1 MNSKMRIYHR
11 GYHSIFCYFLYF
23 IQAAQL
29 WLLTPLP
36 LVGSSMFPW
45 EVLHDAFSS
54 KFPSFL
60 LLQIPQTYHT
70 SDSICMF
77 CLYTTPSVSIF
88 SHQLCQ
94 CPCTASHWASLTQIQ
109 GPTRAREIG
118 GNPHWDSSH
127 IVLESDVIHLLPC
140 WLPVFL
146 TLWMPACCTNSGF
159 LCLFNPG
166 GITHPTP
173 KARKASLAH
182 GG

>member
-1 MNSKMRIYHR
+1 MS
-11 GYHSIFCYFLYF
+11 SL
-23 IQAAQL
+23 IQNV
-29 WLLTPLP
+29 LLPD
-36 LVGSSMFPW
+36 
-45 EVLHDAFSS
+45 H
-54 KFPSFL
+54 
-60 LLQIPQTYHT
+60 IPPHYHT
-70 SDSICMF
+70 SDNICMF

-127 IVLESDVIHLLPC
+127 ILLESDVTHLLPC

-166 GITHPTP
+166 GIPHPTL

-182 GG
+182 GADLPPARRPFRDAGCRLQIRRASAVNSASAELHIQT